1 MGVLNRRRI
10 GVVIGGVLAVV
21 IVVGVILALTH
32 SSNKNDKQSSNPIAQ
47 QYSKQLPSLK
57 EKAEQNPKSFQ
68 AQENYA
74 VALYATGDTKAA
86 QQQYQKAAKL
96 NDRDAT
102 VQNNLGNTYRDQGNF
117 TAAVTAYRKAI
128 ALNPKLINPYTNLAN
143 IQIYSLNKI
152 DDGIAT
158 YKAALRQ
165 LPTNP
170 QLQVLLA
177 LAYEQK
183 GDKASAKQTL
193 LTAQA
198 TNPNDKTI
206 QQNLSRLE

>member
-1 MGVLNRRRI
+1 MGVLSRKWI
-10 GVVIGGVLAVV
+10 GAVVGGVLVVV
-21 IVVGVILALTH
+21 IVGGIIFALSHT
-32 SSNKNDKQSSNPIAQ
+32 SNKNDKQPSNPIAQ

-57 EKAEQNPKSFQ
+57 EKAKKNPKSFQ
-68 AQENYA
+68 DQENYA

-86 QQQYQKAAKL
+86 QQQYQKAAEL
-96 NDRDAT
+96 NNRDAT

-117 TAAVTAYRKAI
+117 NAAVTAYRKAI
-128 ALNPKLINPYTNLAN
+128 TLNPKLINPYTNLAN
-143 IQIYSLNKI
+143 IQIYSLNKT

-158 YKAALRQ
+158 YKAALKQ

-177 LAYEQK
+177 LAYEQE
-183 GDKASAKQTL
+183 GDKANAKQTL
-193 LTAQA
+193 LAAQA